1 METFVWL
8 RMLMVSVYVAFEKK
22 AAPSGWK
29 IPLEGWSAASSVHG
43 KADAV

>member
-22 AAPSGWK
+22 AAPS
-29 IPLEGWSAASSVHG
+29 PLEGWSAASSAHG